1 MNTDTPKKSKF
12 DILEEIMINFQNDYE
27 TDNAQTH
34 WVKTYKERRERLI
47 QLQEEEYELQ
57 ANVIDDAHDLGFVEG
72 VRYALNIMDMTNAG
86 KNKELLERL
95 LNILKIQRRKIMRV
109 TVEIN
114 DEMAKAIKLYMTKAE
129 TEESLEQLIQQGAE
143 KAASKAFVKYVPKPI
158 RDYYKLLDQL
168 REERS

>member
-1 MNTDTPKKSKF
+1 MLSVFFIPERRNNMNIETPKKTKF
-12 DILEEIMINFQNDYE
+12 DILEEIMISFQDNYE

-47 QLQEEEYELQ
+47 QLQEEGYELQ

-95 LNILKIQRRKIMRV
+95 LNIL
-109 TVEIN
+109 EN
-114 DEMAKAIKLYMTKAE
+114 TK
-129 TEESLEQLIQQGAE
+129 EENHESN
-143 KAASKAFVKYVPKPI
+143 S
-158 RDYYKLLDQL
+158 
-168 REERS
+168 